1 MEKTISFSA
10 HLLRVIYNNVTLAIL
25 AKVHLIYDSLRESCL
40 LNLNVSENHEQQ
52 IQNKWILVPEIMA
65 TTSGANSCIC
75 AECRVLLPV

>member
-40 LNLNVSENHEQQ
+40 LNLNV
-52 IQNKWILVPEIMA
+52 
-65 TTSGANSCIC
+65 
-75 AECRVLLPV
+75 